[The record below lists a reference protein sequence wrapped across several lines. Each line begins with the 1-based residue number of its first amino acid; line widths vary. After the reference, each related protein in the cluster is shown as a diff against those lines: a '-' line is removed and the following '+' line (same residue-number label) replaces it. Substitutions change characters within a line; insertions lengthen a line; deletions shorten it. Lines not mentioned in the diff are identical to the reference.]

1 MLEARGEED
10 LLLEGVGGSPGGE
23 GGRGQLHDDGASEPA
38 VASEVDAA
46 HPTATELALE
56 IEGGAEGGGE
66 LLVEGGGQ
74 GVIPWGQVR
83 QVYGGYEGL
92 PLAVQGACRR

>member
-1 MLEARGEED
+1 MRMLEACREED
-10 LLLEGVGGSPGGE
+10 LLLEAVGAHAGGE
-23 GGRGQLHDDGASEPA
+23 GGREQLDDDAAAEPA

-66 LLVEGGGQ
+66 PLVEGGGQ
-74 GVIPWGQVR
+74 RVVPWDQVR

-92 PLAVQGACRR
+92 AILAT